1 MEDILH
7 DGDLFLNTT
16 VDEIVGVLDK
26 TVNVVNDEITNVETE
41 FDGFVDGMLEDVQFD
56 VMTDDLNLMLGLF
69 DTYEN
74 IQTHVTQAKLATG
87 YKGMGKP
94 GGGVHTWTNCRD
106 VPLCFSALSHPMSQL
121 NSESLST
128 NNRV

>member
-26 TVNVVNDEITNVETE
+26 TVNVVNEEITNVETE

-74 IQTHVTQAKLATG
+74 IQTHVTQARMKTG
-87 YKGMGKP
+87 YKRMGNE
-94 GGGVHTWTNCRD
+94 TQQMNFTSI
-106 VPLCFSALSHPMSQL
+106 L
-121 NSESLST
+121 
-128 NNRV
+128 

>member
-41 FDGFVDGMLEDVQFD
+41 FDGFVNGMLEDVQFD

-69 DTYEN
+69 DTYGT
-74 IQTHVTQAKLATG
+74 IQTHVTQERMKTG
-87 YKGMGKP
+87 YKRMGNE
-94 GGGVHTWTNCRD
+94 TRQMNFTSI
-106 VPLCFSALSHPMSQL
+106 L
-121 NSESLST
+121 
-128 NNRV
+128 